1 MKVFLK
7 PLALAAWLGM
17 ASATWSQPTPAQIQ
31 QQQFQQQQNTLN
43 AVRADNIRRCG
54 DEYGHGCRRQ
64 QKAQAEAQRQWEA
77 RERQIQKE
85 IAELRRT
92 PFYSAIA
99 YDFVNKRVLG
109 GGGYYS
115 EKRAVEKALERCKS
129 SNCQVVTTFANT
141 CAMIAWPDTGIKTA
155 NDWFVGFDNDPQQA
169 IVKSVRACEAKHGYN
184 KCSYSDM
191 KTKTGNALCSGYD
204 YSIYGQK

>member
-92 PFYSAIA
+92 PFYQAIA
-99 YDFVNKRVLG
+99 YDLKTERITWGGVL
-109 GGGYYS
+109 
-115 EKRAVEKALERCKS
+115 
-129 SNCQVVTTFANT
+129 
-141 CAMIAWPDTGIKTA
+141 
-155 NDWFVGFDNDPQQA
+155 
-169 IVKSVRACEAKHGYN
+169 
-184 KCSYSDM
+184 
-191 KTKTGNALCSGYD
+191 
-204 YSIYGQK
+204 

>member
-1 MKVFLK
+1 MC
-7 PLALAAWLGM
+7 GM
-17 ASATWSQPTPAQIQ
+17 VSATWSQPTPAQLQ

-43 AVRADNIRRCG
+43 AVRADNLRRCG

-64 QKAQAEAQRQWEA
+64 ENAAAQQRA
-77 RERQIQKE
+77 REGQLQQE

-92 PFYSAIA
+92 PFYMAIA
-99 YDFVNKRVLG
+99 YDFTNKLILR
-109 GGGYYS
+109 GGGYYT
-115 EKRAVEKALERCKS
+115 EKRAVEETLEQCKS

-141 CAMIAWPDTGIKTA
+141 CAMVARPDTGIKTA

-169 IVKSVRACEAKHGYN
+169 IVKSVRACEAKHGYD
-184 KCSYSDM
+184 KFSFWGGL
-191 KTKTGNALCSGYD
+191 TKSGAFCSGYD

>member
-1 MKVFLK
+1 MKASLK
-7 PLALAAWLGM
+7 TVVALAMCGM
-17 ASATWSQPTPAQIQ
+17 VSATWSQPTPAQLQ

-43 AVRADNIRRCG
+43 AVRADNLRRCG

-64 QKAQAEAQRQWEA
+64 ENAAAQQRA
-77 RERQIQKE
+77 REGQLQQE

-92 PFYSAIA
+92 PFYMAIA
-99 YDFVNKRVLG
+99 YDFTNKLILR
-109 GGGYYS
+109 GGGYYT
-115 EKRAVEKALERCKS
+115 EKRAVEETLEQCKA

-141 CAMIAWPDTGIKTA
+141 CAMVARPDTGIKTA

-169 IVKSVRACEAKHGYN
+169 IVKSVRACEAKHGYD
-184 KCSYSDM
+184 KCSFWGGL
-191 KTKTGNALCSGYD
+191 TKSGAFCSGYD